1 LLIKIL
7 DEFNRNDSD
16 KTLNLYDFVFQNEE
30 NYNFSEKNEIQLNDQ
45 SLDKLNN
52 NKNKNQLIKINLD
65 VCDAL
70 NKRDENYQ
78 ERNEKNNENGNEFK
92 NNKLIIKKK
101 IGNYN

>member
-1 LLIKIL
+1 MLIKIL